1 MKKSPNCLAV
11 RGFCCI
17 FVAQLVIALR
27 VRDAPQQRT
36 SSLHSAFTV
45 LALRVRDAPQQRTS
59 SLHSAFTV
67 LAPVFLEHIFLI
79 AQFLRRTATSN
90 EIYRAIPNTHWSRA
104 FSADFNP

>member
-17 FVAQLVIALR
+17 FVAQLV
-27 VRDAPQQRT
+27 
-36 SSLHSAFTV
+36 
-45 LALRVRDAPQQRTS
+45 LAQRVRDAPQQRTS